1 MPREMKSFCACAAVL
16 TMCLLPSAHAAG
28 ASAQMPPTPAVQTP
42 VPAAGSAAPQDS
54 GAGQMM
60 PVDVQTSPDGTELKK
75 IYDVDAKTSPDQIP
89 QDDFE
94 RGGMQYT
101 FQDLLRIEMPD
112 IDRRVHSET
121 VTVSSSSNNSKDV
134 LSLLPE
140 SKQVT
145 TADGYAGTAYL
156 DISSISTKVAGTAQV
171 SHDLSAIREYPDLS
185 EMDMDSIPKTIT
197 ENGNTLRFAS
207 VDWKTANEETDNF
220 GTIEPSYTAVVKYTG
235 TATSSRTTGYTIT
248 AVYAGEVTHRN
259 NDRVRYIAV
268 YSGAPAVPA
277 DAPVLQE
284 DLMPPDMT
292 GLIDEPQAG
301 IPASW
306 VLCAVFGVLM
316 LLFAL
321 RPPMCRK
328 MMRQMQ
334 YACGKAKEGVQRFQY
349 ERERIVNEKK
359 AKRAEEDARE
369 HERQQVFGPLEKL
382 KAAMRNRR
390 RKRAERNAVRALAAP
405 QDQDNEPDL
414 FDDEISEDDGI
425 DEIGV
430 MPDPSEPEVVP
441 ADSSVQRY
449 DADDDDEYPGIS
461 GESEL

>member
-171 SHDLSAIREYPDLS
+171 SHDLSAIREYLHRD
-185 EMDMDSIPKTIT
+185 DCFIRCDQRID
-197 ENGNTLRFAS
+197 GAD
-207 VDWKTANEETDNF
+207 VDIRGVVDQ
-220 GTIEPSYTAVVKYTG
+220 AVV
-235 TATSSRTTGYTIT
+235 I
-248 AVYAGEVTHRN
+248 
-259 NDRVRYIAV
+259 
-268 YSGAPAVPA
+268 
-277 DAPVLQE
+277 
-284 DLMPPDMT
+284 
-292 GLIDEPQAG
+292 LILYLAQSCAQAG
-301 IPASW
+301 LLRTA
-306 VLCAVFGVLM
+306 AVHHHLHIGGEQLHICRDHVDPLIAGMADDISQVGVAIQHQLRDAAALIAM
-316 LLFAL
+316 YAKCFAGIALLVVVHDKHAL
-321 RPPMCRK
+321 SVPFRQDMC
-328 MMRQMQ
+328 
-334 YACGKAKEGVQRFQY
+334 
-349 ERERIVNEKK
+349 
-359 AKRAEEDARE
+359 
-369 HERQQVFGPLEKL
+369 H
-382 KAAMRNRR
+382 
-390 RKRAERNAVRALAAP
+390 
-405 QDQDNEPDL
+405 
-414 FDDEISEDDGI
+414 
-425 DEIGV
+425 
-430 MPDPSEPEVVP
+430 
-441 ADSSVQRY
+441 ADSSERLC
-449 DADDDDEYPGIS
+449 DAAFQVDDGNCFHFDYP
-461 GESEL
+461 LF